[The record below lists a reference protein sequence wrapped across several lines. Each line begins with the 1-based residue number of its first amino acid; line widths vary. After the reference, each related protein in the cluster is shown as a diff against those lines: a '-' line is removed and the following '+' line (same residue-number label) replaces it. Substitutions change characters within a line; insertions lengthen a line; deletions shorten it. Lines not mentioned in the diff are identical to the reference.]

1 MYLEP
6 LCEGLAKAGR
16 NFLAAGPDPANL
28 PWEELDVALFR
39 PPLLVAPTPVMLPV
53 PTAAGVT
60 RLLPTVE
67 VW

>member
-16 NFLAAGPDPANL
+16 NFLAAGDPANL
-28 PWEELDVALFR
+28 PWEVLDAALFLPLLGP
-39 PPLLVAPTPVMLPV
+39 PPLLTLAA

-60 RLLPTVE
+60 RLEAPVE